1 MAKSTRKAWFQG
13 ADAPSVDGEVTSND
27 PNKLGYPKEMGY
39 NKKPM
44 ETSAP
49 GGQDTRPWEQKWFEG
64 AAAETK
70 KVMGPQGSEF
80 KLKQEMQR
88 IPVDAK
94 VANAKLSGKFTIKA
108 SPKDS
113 FWTIYATNKKTGSKE
128 KVLTATLEQ
137 LWGEGLSEELAY
149 QTKDEE
155 YIKEVMQRIRKD
167 GFSNVAYLMTG
178 DKSFVKTAGPMGEA
192 AGAIGGAGVG
202 FLAGGP
208 VGALVGGAAGKSLME
223 DDELTL
229 TVEDAAGEDA
239 VRADVT
245 VEELVAKK
253 AELESAESKLI
264 DLLPADAAELGRE
277 VQALEAEVETAIEEN
292 KTVAAKLRDKSVS
305 ASAKVKL
312 MRIAQEA
319 FEAAAGPEGTLPS
332 ADNALAELADKID
345 AVVAEVNEVT
355 EGASVEGGEELQG
368 AVVAPEAA
376 VVAPE
381 VGVEEV
387 GEEALEL
394 TSAQI
399 NNFLSKRSEMNKA
412 AASEEQKYGVVPD
425 GAPKDGKGE
434 IDAAHP
440 KGGVSVSD
448 LTAGTP
454 VKNNG
459 AKFETV
465 TEAQDIDLAVANKM
479 PTGELNSSASSRA
492 TVKTASAS
500 VDSETK
506 SYWHELFDKMG
517 PEGKKFADQL
527 TDSYNKQVAAST
539 AEIKGR
545 VKRAYELA
553 EVASTKG
560 LVEPTSAAKS
570 ALAERITKFDDEAF
584 VAYKEAVENTPTRRI
599 VASETLTKTASK
611 LPVVGQNDKVMSGG
625 DEFEKLSSIWS

>member
-178 DKSFVKTAGPMGEA
+178 DKSFTKTAQ
-192 AGAIGGAGVG
+192 VG
-202 FLAGGP
+202 SVAP
-208 VGALVGGAAGKSLME
+208 VAPAMK

-440 KGGVSVSD
+440 KGGASVSD
-448 LTAGTP
+448 LTAGAP
-454 VKNNG
+454 VKNDG